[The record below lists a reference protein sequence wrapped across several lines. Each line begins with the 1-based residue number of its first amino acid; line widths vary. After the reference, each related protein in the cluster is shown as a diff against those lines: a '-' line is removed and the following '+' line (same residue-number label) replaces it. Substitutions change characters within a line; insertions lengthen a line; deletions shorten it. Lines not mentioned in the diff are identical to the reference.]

1 MSVNNPATPNGLT
14 MDLRS
19 LDRLKGTSGTNPRAA
34 VRETAKQ
41 LESLFMGELMKSMRA
56 STMSTGM
63 FDNSGSEMATSML
76 DTQFAGQ
83 MTGRPGGLADA
94 ITRQLE
100 RQMGLKPEAAASAG
114 TSGNAVNAAN
124 ATSAA
129 SASTIGRTA
138 SAGSFRGLGALDN
151 LSDLGNLGDLG
162 DLGGTAFPGG
172 TGADLEDIL
181 RRAQSLERN
190 ASRTPNAG
198 STNATA
204 ADGKRL
210 STSEQFIRKHHD
222 AAKAAEAA
230 TGIPSGHIL
239 GQAALESGWGKHEI
253 KMKDGS
259 SSHNLFG
266 IKATSDWQGK
276 VAEVTTTEYIGG
288 VARKV
293 TAKFRAYDS
302 YADAF
307 KDHARLLTQ
316 SPRYSQT
323 VAKADTAQGYAQG
336 LQKAGYATDPAYAS
350 KLTQVIN
357 TALRVQRS
365 MA

>member
-1 MSVNNPATPNGLT
+1 MSVNNPAATNGLT

-56 STMSTGM
+56 STMSSGM
-63 FDNSGSEMATSML
+63 FENSGSEMATGML

-83 MTGRPGGLADA
+83 MSGRPGGLADA
-94 ITRQLE
+94 IAKQLE
-100 RQMGLKPEAAASAG
+100 RQMGIKPETADKSG
-114 TSGNAVNAAN
+114 TTGG
-124 ATSAA
+124 TTA
-129 SASTIGRTA
+129 SASTLSRVA
-138 SAGSFRGLGALDN
+138 SANSFKGLGQ
-151 LSDLGNLGDLG
+151 LGDLG
-162 DLGGTAFPGG
+162 DLDAAQFPGG
-172 TGADLEDIL
+172 NGADLDEIL
-181 RRAQSLERN
+181 RRAQSLDRGSARTN
-190 ASRTPNAG
+190 TAS
-198 STNATA
+198 NATTTS
-204 ADGKRL
+204 DGKRL
-210 STSEQFIRKHHD
+210 SNSEQFIRKHHE

-230 TGIPSGHIL
+230 SGIPSGHIL

-266 IKATSDWQGK
+266 IKATSDWKGK

-336 LQKAGYATDPAYAS
+336 LQKAGYATDPAYAN

>member
-1 MSVNNPATPNGLT
+1 MSVNNPAATNGLT

-56 STMSTGM
+56 STMSSGM
-63 FDNSGSEMATSML
+63 FENSGSEMATGML

-83 MTGRPGGLADA
+83 MSGRPGGLADA
-94 ITRQLE
+94 IAKQLE
-100 RQMGLKPEAAASAG
+100 RQMGIKPETSDKSGATGG
-114 TSGNAVNAAN
+114 T
-124 ATSAA
+124 TA
-129 SASTIGRTA
+129 SASTLSRV
-138 SAGSFRGLGALDN
+138 AGTNSFKGLGQ
-151 LSDLGNLGDLG
+151 LGDLG
-162 DLGGTAFPGG
+162 DLDAAQFPGG
-172 TGADLEDIL
+172 NGADLEEIL
-181 RRAQSLERN
+181 RRAQSLDRGSARTN
-190 ASRTPNAG
+190 TAS
-198 STNATA
+198 NATTTS
-204 ADGKRL
+204 DGKRL
-210 STSEQFIRKHHD
+210 SNSEQFIRKHHE

-230 TGIPSGHIL
+230 SGIPSGHIL

-266 IKATSDWQGK
+266 IKATSDWKGK

-336 LQKAGYATDPAYAS
+336 LQKAGYATDPAYAN

>member
-1 MSVNNPATPNGLT
+1 MSVNNPAASNGLT

-56 STMSTGM
+56 STMSSGM
-63 FDNSGSEMATSML
+63 FDNSGTEMATGML

-83 MTGRPGGLADA
+83 MSGRPGGLADA

-100 RQMGLKPEAAASAG
+100 RQMGIKPETADKSGATGG
-114 TSGNAVNAAN
+114 T
-124 ATSAA
+124 TA
-129 SASTIGRTA
+129 SASTLSRVA
-138 SAGSFRGLGALDN
+138 SANAFKGLGN
-151 LSDLGNLGDLG
+151 NLGDLG
-162 DLGGTAFPGG
+162 DLDNAQFPGG
-172 TGADLEDIL
+172 NGADLEEIL
-181 RRAQSLERN
+181 RRAQSLDRSS
-190 ASRTPNAG
+190 ARTNTTG
-198 STNATA
+198 NATTTT
-204 ADGKRL
+204 DGKRL
-210 STSEQFIRKHHD
+210 SNSEQFIRKHHE

-230 TGIPSGHIL
+230 SGIPSGHIL

-266 IKATSDWQGK
+266 IKATSDWKGK

-336 LQKAGYATDPAYAS
+336 LQKAGYATDPAYAN

>member
-1 MSVNNPATPNGLT
+1 MSVNNPAATNGLT

-56 STMSTGM
+56 STMSSGM
-63 FDNSGSEMATSML
+63 FENSGSEMATGML

-83 MTGRPGGLADA
+83 MSGRPGGLADA
-94 ITRQLE
+94 IAKQLE
-100 RQMGLKPEAAASAG
+100 RQMGIKPETADKSGATGG
-114 TSGNAVNAAN
+114 T
-124 ATSAA
+124 TA
-129 SASTIGRTA
+129 SASTLSRVA
-138 SAGSFRGLGALDN
+138 SANSFKGLGQ
-151 LSDLGNLGDLG
+151 LGELGDL
-162 DLGGTAFPGG
+162 DAAQFPGG
-172 TGADLEDIL
+172 NGADLDEIL
-181 RRAQSLERN
+181 RRAQSLDRGSARTN
-190 ASRTPNAG
+190 TAS
-198 STNATA
+198 NATA
-204 ADGKRL
+204 TSDGKRL
-210 STSEQFIRKHHD
+210 SNSEQFIRKHHE

-230 TGIPSGHIL
+230 SGIPSGHIL

-266 IKATSDWQGK
+266 IKATSDWKGK

-336 LQKAGYATDPAYAS
+336 LQKAGYATDPAYAN